1 MPKYIA
7 KTQTW
12 LSHENRM
19 VKADEVFTTTFPKV
33 MVDGKPVDMKLG
45 GNIELVKE
53 ESAKAEKAEKTSKAG
68 ADQA

>member
-7 KTQTW
+7 KSQTW

-19 VKADEVFTTTFPKV
+19 VNADQVFTTTFPKV

-45 GNIELVKE
+45 GNIELVE
-53 ESAKAEKAEKTSKAG
+53 EEAPKAEKPAKGAKTG
-68 ADQA
+68 TDLV